1 MPYKDHLPFEGR
13 IGKTYRDSQAKWP
26 EPFKAAEGAPNV
38 VLIVLDD
45 VGFSDIGCYGSEVS
59 TPNMDRLASG
69 GVRYNNFHVTAMC
82 SPTRACLMTGRNAH
96 TVGVGIISEWS
107 NGFPAYQGRITR
119 KAATLPEVLGQAG
132 YTSYAT
138 GKWHLTNIKDYGAA
152 GPHGDW
158 PLGRGFARW
167 YGFHGALADQWH
179 PELYED
185 NHPVVNQPGDN
196 YHLSEDLIDKAIVQ
210 IRDHVT
216 SAPDRPF
223 FEYLAFG
230 ACHWPHH
237 VPDSYIEKYRGRYDV
252 GWDTIRLERF
262 ARQKKLGLIPDS
274 TQLAA
279 RNDDVKAWDALSDVE
294 KKAGCLLQETYAAF
308 LEHTD
313 EQIGRLMDYLEKIG
327 QLDNTLFIVVSDNG
341 ASSEGGSMG
350 AFNMRGQLTY
360 HKGNSQDIVDR
371 ASLLGTEHA
380 YSHYPTGWA
389 QVGNTPLKWYK
400 KDTYGGGVRAPLIMH
415 WPNGM
420 RSRGEIREQF
430 HHAVDVMATVLECA
444 GTQAPRSHLGFEQ
457 LPLAGVSMRYSFDA
471 PRAPGT
477 RDKQYFELIG
487 NRAIWHKGWK
497 AVAAH
502 KKGTPFESDPW
513 QLFNLEEDFSECK
526 NRAEEQPERLQQ
538 MIELWWQQAEVFGVL
553 PLDDRQHE
561 RAEGTLKHNPARR
574 FEFHPGMARIDRLM
588 MPDISDRSYE
598 IQVELTSLQP
608 DTEGV
613 VFSWGSRFA
622 GFVLYVRAGRIHYE
636 YHYTEAKIYKLD
648 APLPADAA
656 NITIA
661 FERTGKNQGRIRLAV
676 DNEQTATMEL
686 PQTWWTYGTT
696 AGLTCGAAEVP
707 IADAYAPPFPFTA
720 TIARFIVLLDH
731 AVADENEMYRVTMVD
746 E

>member
-1 MPYKDHLPFEGR
+1 MPYQDDLPFEGK
-13 IGKTYRDSQAKWP
+13 IGKTYRDSKAKWP
-26 EPFKAAEGAPNV
+26 KPFKAAEGAPNV

-59 TPNMDRLASG
+59 TPNMDKLATS

-119 KAATLPEVLGQAG
+119 KAATLPEVLGEAG

-138 GKWHLTNIKDYGAA
+138 GKWHLTNIKDYGAS

-167 YGFHGALADQWH
+167 YGFHGALADQWN

-185 NHPVVNQPGDN
+185 NHPIANQPGED
-196 YHLSEDLIDKAIVQ
+196 YHLSEDLIDQAIVQ

-237 VPDSYIEKYRGRYDV
+237 VPHSFIKKYRGRYDA
-252 GWDTIRLERF
+252 GWDAIREERF
-262 ARQKKLGLIPDS
+262 ARQKQMGLVPES
-274 TQLAA
+274 TILAP
-279 RNDDVKAWDALSDVE
+279 RNDDVQPWETLPEVE
-294 KKAGCLLQETYAAF
+294 KKAGSLLQETYAAF

-313 EQIGRLMDYLEKIG
+313 EQIGRLVAYLEGIG
-327 QLDNTLFIVVSDNG
+327 QLDNTLIIVVSDNG

-350 AFNMRGQLTY
+350 AFNMRSQLTY
-360 HKGNSQDIVDR
+360 HKGNSQDIVAR
-371 ASLLGTEHA
+371 ANLLGTEHA

-415 WPNGM
+415 WPKGM
-420 RSRGEIREQF
+420 STRGEIREQF
-430 HHAVDVMATVLECA
+430 HHAVDVMATILECV
-444 GTQAPRSHLGFEQ
+444 GTHPPGSYLGFEQ
-457 LPLAGVSMRYSFDA
+457 LPLAGVGMRYSFDA
-471 PRAPGT
+471 AQTPTT
-477 RDKQYFELIG
+477 RDTQYFELIG
-487 NRAIWHKGWK
+487 NRAIWHQGWK

-502 KKGTPFESDPW
+502 KKGTSFESDPW
-513 QLFNLEEDFSECK
+513 QLFHLENDFSECTD
-526 NRAEEQPERLQQ
+526 RAKEQPEKLQQ
-538 MIELWWQQAEVFGVL
+538 MIELWWRQAETFGVL

-561 RAEGTLKHNPARR
+561 RAIGTLKHNPARS

-598 IQVELTSLQP
+598 IHLELTDLQP
-608 DTEGV
+608 HTAGV

-622 GFVLYVRAGRIHYE
+622 GFVLYVKEGRVHYE
-636 YHYTEAKIYKLD
+636 YHYTETKIYKLD
-648 APLPADAA
+648 TAMPANAA

-661 FERTGKNQGRIRLAV
+661 FERTGRNQGYVRLAV
-676 DNEQTATMEL
+676 NGEQVAMMDL

-696 AGLTCGAAEVP
+696 AGLTCGVAEVP
-707 IADAYAPPFPFTA
+707 ISDAYTVPFPFTA
-720 TIARFIVLLDH
+720 TIARFSVLLDH
-731 AVADENEMYRVTMVD
+731 AQADENEMYRVTMAD